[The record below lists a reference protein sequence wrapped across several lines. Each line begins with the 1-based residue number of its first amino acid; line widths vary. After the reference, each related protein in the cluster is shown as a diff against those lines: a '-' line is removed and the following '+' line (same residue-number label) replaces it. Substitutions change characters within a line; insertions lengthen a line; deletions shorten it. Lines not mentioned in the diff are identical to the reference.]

1 MHNDINHSL
10 NEVIIKLFADDTY
23 CFISGEDF
31 NSLMEMVTRK
41 MNSLQNWI
49 NANNLTINFDPNK
62 SCYNVF
68 KSKNKNLPSGYDS
81 RIQIGKNILTYKESA
96 KYLGIILNN
105 KMTWKAHIAE
115 TTSKLQ
121 ICRNFCKS
129 EIHDAKIN
137 YGIEA
142 YGNTALETLRPL
154 KVAQNRILKILQ
166 CKPHIHQTET
176 NFIQTFQC

>member
-31 NSLMEMVTRK
+31 NSLMEMVIRK

-49 NANNLTINFDPNK
+49 NANNSTINFDPNK

-68 KSKNKNLPSGYDS
+68 KSKNKNLLQVMTAEL
-81 RIQIGKNILTYKESA
+81 IQIGENILTYKESA
-96 KYLGIILNN
+96 KYLSIILND

-115 TTSKLQ
+115 TTSK
-121 ICRNFCKS
+121 I
-129 EIHDAKIN
+129 AK
-137 YGIEA
+137 YAGIFA
-142 YGNTALETLRPL
+142 
-154 KVAQNRILKILQ
+154 KVRYIMPK
-166 CKPHIHQTET
+166 
-176 NFIQTFQC
+176 